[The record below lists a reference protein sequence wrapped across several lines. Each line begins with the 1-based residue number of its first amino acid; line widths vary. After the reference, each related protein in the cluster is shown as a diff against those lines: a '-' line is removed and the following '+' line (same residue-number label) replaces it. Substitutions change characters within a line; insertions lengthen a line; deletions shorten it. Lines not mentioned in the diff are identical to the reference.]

1 MTTNRYVVS
10 FGGDETV
17 LELVVMVDRFIN
29 ILKTH

>member
-1 MTTNRYVVS
+1 MTNRYVVS
-10 FGGDETV
+10 LRGDETV